1 MFFPS
6 SIQNLINQ
14 FNKLPGIGIKTAEKF
29 VFYLLKQ
36 PKGKLKEFNLA
47 FEELE
52 KKIIKC
58 SLCFNFTEINNFNKD
73 GFNFC
78 SICADSQRDK
88 SILCVIAEPQDLLT
102 IEKTNEYHGL
112 YHILNGVI
120 NTIKEIGPER
130 LKIKELIQRIRN
142 SQSSTPVKEIIL
154 AFNPDIEG
162 ETTILYLTKIFKP
175 SKIKITRLARGL
187 PMGSELEYADEITLT
202 NALKNR
208 QNL

>member
-1 MFFPS
+1 MDYFPP

-14 FNKLPGIGIKTAEKF
+14 FNKLPGIGTKTAEKF

-36 PKGKLKEFNLA
+36 PKEKLKEFNAA
-47 FEELE
+47 FENLE
-52 KKIIKC
+52 EKIARC
-58 SLCFNFTEINNFNKD
+58 SLCFNFTEGKNYT
-73 GFNFC
+73 NFC
-78 SICADSQRDK
+78 SICVNPKRDK
-88 SILCVIAEPQDLLT
+88 SILCVVAEPQDLLT
-102 IEKTNEYHGL
+102 IEKTNEYNGL
-112 YHILNGVI
+112 YHILDGVI
-120 NTIKEIGPER
+120 NAIKEIGPEK
-130 LKIKELIQRIRN
+130 LKIKELIQRVRN
-142 SQSSTPVKEIIL
+142 AQSSIPIKEIIL

>member
-6 SIQNLINQ
+6 SIQNLFNQ
-14 FNKLPGIGIKTAEKF
+14 FNKLPGIGTKTAEKF

-36 PKGKLKEFNLA
+36 PKEKLKEFNLA
-47 FEELE
+47 FESLE

-58 SLCFNFTEINNFNKD
+58 PLCFNFTEEKNSQNL
-73 GFNFC
+73 C
-78 SICADSQRDK
+78 SICADPRRDK
-88 SILCVIAEPQDLLT
+88 LILCIVAEPQDLLT
-102 IEKTNEYHGL
+102 IEKTNEYFGP
-112 YHILNGVI
+112 YHILDGTI
-120 NTIKEIGPER
+120 NAIKEIGPEK

-142 SQSSTPVKEIIL
+142 SQHSIPIKEIIL

-162 ETTILYLTKIFKP
+162 ETTILYLLKIFKP
-175 SKIKITRLARGL
+175 LKIKITRLARGL

-208 QNL
+208 QNIQ